1 MQTKTAR
8 FVKGGVTAPRGFRA
22 AGVHAGIKADKLDMA
37 LLVSDVPAVSAG
49 VFTTNRVQAAP
60 VKVCREVLGKGV
72 ARAVVVNSGSANAC
86 TGPQGMKDS
95 RRMGALAAKALG
107 VPASQVF
114 MCSTGTIGKPLPM
127 DKIERGVEMASS
139 ALSVDGGQLAA
150 KAIMT
155 TDTVD
160 KQAAVEVVIDGVPV
174 RIGGMAKG
182 SGMIAPNMATMLCF
196 MTTDAKVARPAL
208 QACLREAVAVSFNRM
223 TVDGDRSTNDT
234 VLFLANGTAGNR
246 LLKPGHKQWPRFAE
260 TVRAVALDL
269 ARQIVRDGE
278 GATKFV
284 TVTVKGAAS
293 EADADRAARAVAN
306 SLLVKTSWFGMDP
319 NWGRVIAA
327 VGYSGAKV
335 NADLVDISFDG
346 VAAVRRGCR
355 APGFAL
361 EQLEEVLKRPAFEI
375 VAHLH
380 LGRGEATVYT
390 CDCSYDYVKINASY
404 LT

>member
-1 MQTKTAR
+1 MSNIRAI
-8 FVKGGVTAPRGFRA
+8 KGGVTAPRGFKA
-22 AGVHAGIKADKLDMA
+22 VGVHAGIKAEKLDMA
-37 LLVSDVPAVSAG
+37 LLASDVPAVSAG

-60 VKVCREVLGKGV
+60 VKVCREVLRRGV

-86 TGPQGMKDS
+86 TGVQGMKDA
-95 RRMGALAAKALG
+95 RQMGRLAAKALG
-107 VPASQVF
+107 VSPATVF
-114 MCSTGTIGKPLPM
+114 TCSTGTIGKPLPM
-127 DKIERGVEMASS
+127 EKIARGITMA
-139 ALSVDGGQLAA
+139 AAVLSPEGGQLAA

-160 KQAAVEVVIDGVPV
+160 KQAAVELTIDGKQV
-174 RIGGMAKG
+174 RVGGMAKG

-196 MTTDAKVARPAL
+196 MTTDAAVTRAAL
-208 QACLREAVAVSFNRM
+208 QTCLSEVADVSFNRI
-223 TVDGDRSTNDT
+223 TVDGDCSTNDT
-234 VLFLANGTAGNR
+234 VLFLANGVAGNR
-246 LLKPGHKQWPRFAE
+246 SLRPGHKDWARFVEA
-260 TVRAVALDL
+260 VRTVALDL

-284 TVTVKGAAS
+284 TVTVKGATT

-327 VGYSGAKV
+327 IGYSGAKV
-335 NADLVDISFDG
+335 NTDRVDISFDG
-346 VAAVRRGCR
+346 VAAVKGGRK

-361 EQLEEVLKRPAFEI
+361 EQLEEVLRRPAFEI
-375 VAHLH
+375 VANLR

-390 CDCSYDYVKINASY
+390 CDCSYEYVKINASY

>member
-1 MQTKTAR
+1 MSNIR
-8 FVKGGVTAPRGFRA
+8 SVKGGVTAPLGFRA
-22 AGVHAGIKADKLDMA
+22 IGVHAGIKADKLDMA
-37 LLVSDVPAVSAG
+37 MLVSDVPAVSAG

-60 VKVCREVLGKGV
+60 VKICRDLLKRGV

-86 TGPQGMKDS
+86 TGLQGMKDA
-95 RRMGALAAKALG
+95 RQMGRLTAEALN
-107 VPASQVF
+107 VPPAQVF

-127 DKIERGVEMASS
+127 DKISRGITLAAA
-139 ALSVDGGQLAA
+139 ALSSEGGQLAA

-160 KQAAVEVVIDGVPV
+160 KQSAVEITVDGKPV

-196 MTTDAKVARPAL
+196 MTTDAAVGRVAL
-208 QACLREAVAVSFNRM
+208 QSCLRDVTEVSFNRI

-234 VLFLANGTAGNR
+234 VLFLANGVAANR
-246 LLKPGHKQWPRFAE
+246 PLRPGHKDWARFAE
-260 TVRAVALDL
+260 AVRTVALDL

-284 TVTVKGAAS
+284 TVTVKGAVS
-293 EADADRAARAVAN
+293 EADADSAARAVAN

-327 VGYSGAKV
+327 IGYSGARV
-335 NADLVDISFDG
+335 NADRVDIAFDG
-346 VAAVRRGCR
+346 VAAVKGGRK
-355 APGFAL
+355 APGFVL
-361 EQLEEVLKRPAFEI
+361 EQLEEVLRRPAFEI
-375 VAHLH
+375 VANLR